1 MVYMLIVFRILGYP
15 DDHPRVVAAHKHLR
29 EFFVP
34 VEGMIRVQPC
44 LSPVWDTGIALHALA
59 ETGIEPTAPEVEAA
73 VSWLLSKECRGAADW
88 SRNCPRADLE
98 KTSSWFFEFFNPH
111 YPDVD
116 DTAMVAMALRRLG
129 GERAAASVERG
140 KNWLLGMQNDD
151 GGWAAFDRTTP
162 RPILEEIPFADHN
175 AMQDPS
181 CPDIAGRVLECLG
194 HCGMTRADARV
205 AKAINFIRK
214 EQDASGAWWGRWGV
228 NFVYGTWQVL
238 SGLRAVGQDM
248 SEPFVRRAAQWLMSV
263 QKTDGSFG
271 ETPASYDDPALK
283 GKGDSTASQT
293 AWGTMGMMAALGAEH
308 DAVRRGIEWLIAHQG
323 GDGNWQEP
331 QFTGTGFPR
340 VFYLNYHL
348 YRLYFP
354 LMALAR
360 YNRLVSR

>member
-1 MVYMLIVFRILGYP
+1 
-15 DDHPRVVAAHKHLR
+15 
-29 EFFVP
+29 
-34 VEGMIRVQPC
+34 
-44 LSPVWDTGIALHALA
+44 
-59 ETGIEPTAPEVEAA
+59 
-73 VSWLLSKECRGAADW
+73 
-88 SRNCPRADLE
+88 
-98 KTSSWFFEFFNPH
+98 
-111 YPDVD
+111 
-116 DTAMVAMALRRLG
+116 
-129 GERAAASVERG
+129 
-140 KNWLLGMQNDD
+140 
-151 GGWAAFDRTTP
+151 
-162 RPILEEIPFADHN
+162 
-175 AMQDPS
+175 
-181 CPDIAGRVLECLG
+181 
-194 HCGMTRADARV
+194 
-205 AKAINFIRK
+205 
-214 EQDASGAWWGRWGV
+214 
-228 NFVYGTWQVL
+228 
-238 SGLRAVGQDM
+238 
-248 SEPFVRRAAQWLMSV
+248 MSV